1 MSLLNLNNLESVVRN
16 LDETRREI
24 REMQGGQWPNL
35 GAHNDLE
42 GRRNRYLECM
52 LAQEAYLSERAAK
65 LRAREV
71 RNENS

>member
-16 LDETRREI
+16 LDATRREI
-24 REMQGGQWPNL
+24 CEMQRGQWPNL

-42 GRRNRYLECM
+42 NRRNRYLECM
-52 LAQEAYLSERAAK
+52 LSQEAYLSKRAAT
-65 LRAREV
+65 LRATEV